1 MVFLKEYY
9 SNILQYEF
17 INKFSY
23 SNINKLPKFK
33 SIFLTFDLKKHDLK
47 TLIDNLIALE
57 LLSSV
62 NGFLIPSKVSKIS
75 LKIRKG
81 TPVGCKVILRKKK
94 LFRFLYKLLN
104 TVVISGL
111 NNNTI
116 SIQKKKGF
124 KFSFKISNVLL
135 FSELEENYSF
145 FKKISGLNIV
155 FITNSSSKKEIL
167 YLLNS
172 YKIRFLSSL

>member
-94 LFRFLYKLLN
+94 LFRFLYKL
-104 TVVISGL
+104 
-111 NNNTI
+111 
-116 SIQKKKGF
+116 
-124 KFSFKISNVLL
+124 
-135 FSELEENYSF
+135 
-145 FKKISGLNIV
+145 
-155 FITNSSSKKEIL
+155 
-167 YLLNS
+167 
-172 YKIRFLSSL
+172 